1 MPSSAPNLLRQAAE
15 LIDQRAASRDRPA
28 ERSMRAAV
36 EAFNVLTGLSLTELQ
51 GWTFMAVLKIA
62 RAQGGTLN
70 PDDYLDGAAY
80 LALALECV
88 SGTSKGPPE
97 ATTNEGVPKP
107 PRNYADAL
115 GPVRARI
122 TQEWLNR
129 ADA

>member
-1 MPSSAPNLLRQAAE
+1 
-15 LIDQRAASRDRPA
+15 
-28 ERSMRAAV
+28 MRAAV

-88 SGTSKGPPE
+88 SGTLKGLPEVIVNEGVFGPPE
-97 ATTNEGVPKP
+97 
-107 PRNYADAL
+107 
-115 GPVRARI
+115 I
-122 TQEWLNR
+122 TLML
-129 ADA
+129 

>member
-1 MPSSAPNLLRQAAE
+1 MPSFASNLLRQAAE
-15 LIDQRAASRDRPA
+15 LIDQRAVSRDRPA

-88 SGTSKGPPE
+88 AGTSKGLPE
-97 ATTNEGVPKP
+97 ATTNEGVSKP
-107 PRNYADAL
+107 PETTPML
-115 GPVRARI
+115 
-122 TQEWLNR
+122 
-129 ADA
+129 